1 MTGSNLAGLDAF
13 VSTLAFAPDRF
24 QIDALD
30 SIASNRSVVVT
41 APTGA
46 GKTLIAEGAI
56 ALTMANSTRAF
67 YTTPIKALSNQKY
80 NDLVQDLGDAEVGL
94 LTGDNVINGDAPVVV
109 MTTEVLRNMIY
120 EGSRAL
126 DGLGTVILDE
136 VHYLAD
142 RHRGSVWEEIIIHL
156 DRSVPIVCLS
166 ATIANAEEFTEWV
179 RSRRGPTDL
188 VIETNRPV
196 PLTSM
201 YMWKDR
207 HHEGAVEMLPVFGRN
222 GRPNTS
228 ISKLLGRSQGR
239 FRRFT
244 TPRRTEVASHL
255 HREGLLPVIYFVF
268 SRKGC
273 DQAAE
278 QVAAAGLTLTNADDR
293 DRIRTIIDRHVAH
306 LSPGDLTVLGFERW
320 RSVLERGAAAHHAGL
335 IPAFKE
341 TVEELFIEGLIGFV
355 AATET
360 LALGINMPAK
370 TVVLESL
377 SKFNGETHELLQPS
391 DYTQLTGRAGRRG
404 IDTEGTAVVLH
415 SGYVP
420 FDRVCGIAAA
430 GANPLRSS
438 FAPTYNMAVNLIAR
452 YDRRSARRL
461 LSASFANFADTYRT
475 DALIEN
481 LAERRRDLAT
491 FREAATCDRG
501 DVWEFSDTPER
512 SSLPQLETATLQ
524 PGNVIELSG
533 SLSVILGR
541 SWGGNRPKLELTDTS
556 GRKITVQSR
565 DLPMGTKILGSLTLP
580 EPVRVS
586 DGHYRNEIADRLES
600 YVPLPEPVPVFD
612 TTATEGV
619 EACPDLADHLRWV
632 GRARRADRDIRRLE
646 RRLSRR
652 PRDDVTAEFDR
663 LITVLDSRRYARGW
677 TLTPKGQQLRRLYN
691 ELDLLLAESLIGD
704 TFDDLDPAEFSAI
717 ASIFTYQSRGGDV
730 PQMPHAAFAARP
742 LEDVLETWEEL
753 SDLEAGQGLTPMRP
767 PDVGFV
773 DTAFGWASGFDL
785 DEIFDEE
792 DFRAGDFVRS
802 TRQLLDLLRQIR
814 DGFSPYRDVAT
825 AAITSIDRGIV
836 SADTIR

>member
-1 MTGSNLAGLDAF
+1 MTAKNSTVLDAF
-13 VSTLAFAPDRF
+13 FTSLAFAPDPF
-24 QIDALD
+24 QVEALD

-56 ALTMANSTRAF
+56 ALTLANGTRAF

-80 NDLVQDLGDAEVGL
+80 NDLVADRGEADVGL
-94 LTGDNVINGDAPVVV
+94 LTGDNVINGDAPIVV

-120 EGSRAL
+120 EGSGAL
-126 DGLGTVILDE
+126 EGLGTVILDE
-136 VHYLAD
+136 VHYLAN

-156 DRSVPIVCLS
+156 DPSVPIVCLS

-188 VIETNRPV
+188 IVETNRPV

-207 HHEGAVEMLPVFGRN
+207 HHEGTVEMRPVFGRN

-228 ISKLLGRSQGR
+228 ISKLLGRSQSR

-255 HREGLLPVIYFVF
+255 HKEGLLPAIYFVF

-278 QVAAAGLTLTNADDR
+278 QIAAAGLGLTDADDR
-293 DRIRTIIDRHVAH
+293 ERIRTIIDRHVAH

-341 TVEELFIEGLIGFV
+341 TVEELFIEGLIQFV

-415 SGYVP
+415 SSYVP
-420 FDRVCGIAAA
+420 FDRVSGIAAA

-452 YDRRSARRL
+452 YDSRSAHRL
-461 LSASFANFADTYRT
+461 LSVSFANFADTYRT
-475 DALIEN
+475 DALVEN

-491 FREAATCDRG
+491 FRDAARCERG
-501 DVWEFSDTPER
+501 DVWEFADGPDR
-512 SSLPQLETATLQ
+512 PAHPQLKTATLQ
-524 PGNVIELSG
+524 PGNVVDLSG
-533 SLSVILGR
+533 TLTVILGR

-556 GRKITVQSR
+556 GRKITLQSR
-565 DLPMGTKILGSLTLP
+565 DLPKGTNILGSLNLP

-586 DGHYRNEIADRLES
+586 DRHYRNEIADRLES
-600 YVPLPEPVPVFD
+600 YIPLTEPIPVFD
-612 TTATEGV
+612 VEDASGV
-619 EACPDLADHLRWV
+619 EACPDLDDHIRWI
-632 GRARRADRDIRRLE
+632 GRARRAERDIRRLE
-646 RRLSRR
+646 RRLSRT
-652 PRDDVTAEFDR
+652 PRDDITAEFDR
-663 LITVLDSRRYARGW
+663 LTTVLAIRGYTDDW
-677 TLTPKGQQLRRLYN
+677 TLTSKGQQLRRLYN
-691 ELDLLLAESLIGD
+691 ELDLLLAESLLTGP
-704 TFDDLDPAEFSAI
+704 FQDLAPAEFAAI
-717 ASIFTYQSRGGDV
+717 ASIFTYESRGGDV
-730 PQMPHAAFAARP
+730 PQMPHAAFAAQP
-742 LEDVLETWEEL
+742 LEAALEAWEEL
-753 SDLEAGQGLTPMRP
+753 SDLETAQGLTPMRP

-802 TRQLLDLLRQIR
+802 ARQLLDLLRQIR
-814 DGFSPYRDVAT
+814 DGFSPYREVAT

>member
-1 MTGSNLAGLDAF
+1 MTAKNPAALHAF
-13 VSTLAFAPDRF
+13 FSTLAFSPDPF
-24 QIDALD
+24 QVEALD
-30 SIASNRSVVVT
+30 AVAANHSVVVT

-56 ALTMANSTRAF
+56 ALTLANGTRTF

-80 NDLVQDLGDAEVGL
+80 NDLVADLGPREVGL

-120 EGSRAL
+120 EGSTAL
-126 DGLGTVILDE
+126 VGLGTVILDE

-156 DRSVPIVCLS
+156 DSSVPIVCLS

-179 RSRRGPTDL
+179 RSCRGPTDL
-188 VIETNRPV
+188 IIETNRPV

-207 HHEGAVEMLPVFGRN
+207 HHEGAVEMLPVSGRN

-228 ISKLLGRSQGR
+228 ISKLLGRSQSR
-239 FRRFT
+239 YRRFT

-255 HREGLLPVIYFVF
+255 SREGLLPAIYFVF

-278 QVAAAGLTLTNADDR
+278 QVAAAGLGLTDADDR
-293 DRIRTIIDRHVAH
+293 ERIRSIINRHIAH
-306 LSPGDLTVLGFERW
+306 LSPGDLAVLGFERW

-341 TVEELFIEGLIGFV
+341 TVEELFIKGLIQFV

-415 SGYVP
+415 SSYVP
-420 FDRVCGIAAA
+420 FDRVSGIAAA

-452 YDRRSARRL
+452 YDGHSAHRL
-461 LSASFANFADTYRT
+461 LSSSFANFADTYRT
-475 DALIEN
+475 DALVEN
-481 LAERRRDLAT
+481 LAERRRDLET
-491 FREAATCDRG
+491 FRDAAACERG
-501 DVWEFSDTPER
+501 DIWEFADSPDR
-512 SSLPQLETATLQ
+512 SALPQLKTTTLQ
-524 PGNVIELSG
+524 PGNVVELSG
-533 SLSVILGR
+533 TLSVILGR

-556 GRKITVQSR
+556 G
-565 DLPMGTKILGSLTLP
+565 
-580 EPVRVS
+580 
-586 DGHYRNEIADRLES
+586 
-600 YVPLPEPVPVFD
+600 
-612 TTATEGV
+612 
-619 EACPDLADHLRWV
+619 
-632 GRARRADRDIRRLE
+632 
-646 RRLSRR
+646 
-652 PRDDVTAEFDR
+652 
-663 LITVLDSRRYARGW
+663 
-677 TLTPKGQQLRRLYN
+677 
-691 ELDLLLAESLIGD
+691 
-704 TFDDLDPAEFSAI
+704 
-717 ASIFTYQSRGGDV
+717 
-730 PQMPHAAFAARP
+730 
-742 LEDVLETWEEL
+742 
-753 SDLEAGQGLTPMRP
+753 
-767 PDVGFV
+767 
-773 DTAFGWASGFDL
+773 
-785 DEIFDEE
+785 
-792 DFRAGDFVRS
+792 
-802 TRQLLDLLRQIR
+802 
-814 DGFSPYRDVAT
+814 
-825 AAITSIDRGIV
+825 
-836 SADTIR
+836 